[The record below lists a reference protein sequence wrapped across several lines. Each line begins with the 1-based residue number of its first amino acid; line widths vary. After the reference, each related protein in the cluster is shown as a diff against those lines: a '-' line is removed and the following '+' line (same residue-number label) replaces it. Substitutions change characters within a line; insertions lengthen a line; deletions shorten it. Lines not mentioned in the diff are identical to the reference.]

1 MKTRMERYIE
11 SPDDTARTKKNQDLY
26 EDIYNNLPSSNI
38 SSLDNESEID
48 LSKIEEI
55 ISSREGYKRV
65 KEYQSIVKT
74 KEDPEDYKEEY
85 DIYEDI
91 DNKIYD
97 INMILEDAKSKR
109 VVSEREKYRNLRN
122 TQYDIL
128 SKLDFK
134 EEQEEPEEMM
144 VTDFFTQD
152 KEIKGLMKDVN
163 KANSENKKDFT
174 EETSHTKTSLDLFDD
189 LKGNENTVLTE
200 AIKEDVVINE
210 LADSNNMENTFYTG
224 HLSFT
229 KEDFEGFQNLQ
240 TTVKKNNRLIKVL
253 ITVLAIVL
261 IMIVGFLVFV
271 LF

>member
-1 MKTRMERYIE
+1 MKTRMERYVE
-11 SPDDTARTKKNQDLY
+11 NLDDTARIKKNEELY

-48 LSKIEEI
+48 LSKIKEI
-55 ISSREGYKRV
+55 VSSREGYKRV

-74 KEDPEDYKEEY
+74 KDDLEEENEEY

-128 SKLDFK
+128 SKLEFKDEK
-134 EEQEEPEEMM
+134 EETEEMM
-144 VTDFFTQD
+144 ATDFFTQD
-152 KEIKGLMKDVN
+152 KEIKGLIKDVN
-163 KANSENKKDFT
+163 KSNDEIRDNFT
-174 EETSHTKTSLDLFDD
+174 EETSHTKTSSDLFDS
-189 LKGNENTVLTE
+189 LKGNENTILTE
-200 AIKEDVVINE
+200 AIKEDTVINE
-210 LADSNNMENTFYTG
+210 MTDFNNKENTFYTS

-271 LF
+271 LL